1 MEKRGVSTRLY
12 PPGYGHSP
20 VPSDYRPWEAD
31 IPFLAAWK
39 KVRDR
44 TMVDCSRL
52 YELWQLVAQI
62 PPDMPGGVLE
72 VGAWRGGSAALLGLR
87 LLSCR
92 VGRPL
97 IVADTFSGVAKAGG
111 HDPYYRGGEHSDTTL
126 DSVVDFLENLAI
138 PDVTVLPGVFPEETA
153 HRVPVADIAFCH
165 IDVDVYQSA
174 RDVFEWTWRRMPA
187 GGIVVFD
194 DYGFLGCEGVTRY
207 VHTLRDNHDLVVTEN
222 LNGHAVVVKTSE
234 RRREP

>member
-1 MEKRGVSTRLY
+1 MEERGVSTRIY

-20 VPSDYRPWEAD
+20 IQSDYRPWEAD
-31 IPFLAAWK
+31 LSFLASWK

-44 TMVDCSRL
+44 TMVDCARL
-52 YELWQLVAQI
+52 YELWELAGQI
-62 PPDMPGGVLE
+62 PPDLPGAVLE

-87 LLSCR
+87 LREL
-92 VGRPL
+92 GDYRPL
-97 IVADTFSGVAKAGG
+97 VVADTFEGVAKAGEK
-111 HDPYYRGGEHSDTTL
+111 DPYYRGGEHADTSL
-126 DSVVDFLENLAI
+126 DSLVSFMEDLAI
-138 PDVTVLPGVFPEETA
+138 PDVTVLAGVFPDETA

-174 RDVFEWTWRRMPA
+174 RDVFEWTWRRMPV

-207 VHTLRDNHDLVVTEN
+207 VHTLRDNHDLVVTAN

-234 RRREP
+234 RRRES